1 LGAKTDIGRDST
13 FHKFKNSAFATE
25 SSNALKV
32 SLRNKKLKSSSI
44 ILESLKDDNFKQEVG
59 MMDESKLLDDVI

>member
-1 LGAKTDIGRDST
+1 MYFFKKIYNLT